1 MNVNQP
7 YLNESHLDSATE
19 EETEEI
25 ILLKQQID
33 DLRSWG
39 CHNVANLL
47 CDELK
52 ELRQRK

>member
-1 MNVNQP
+1 MDGFLDVN
-7 YLNESHLDSATE
+7 HLEQED
-19 EETEEI
+19 TEEI